1 MTSIKYTGMAYKC
14 ADDMVMGTAIH
25 PVSEGFGLTIIEAS
39 VCGLPVVATDI
50 PAFRELLYEEQLFS
64 PGDAKTLAEKIMG
77 WRSLPL
83 HMDFREKYSLTQ
95 MADLYRKAMASS

>member
-1 MTSIKYTGMAYKC
+1 L
-14 ADDMVMGTAIH
+14 
-25 PVSEGFGLTIIEAS
+25 SEGFGLTIIEAS

-77 WRSLPL
+77 WKSLPL
-83 HMDFREKYSLTQ
+83 HTDFREKYSLMQ